1 MLKPTFPVVR
11 KLAAGPI
18 KPHRSRQID
27 WRPVACASAAAALL
41 FFGSR
46 FWAPA
51 EATAVV
57 SPVTQLESRSAQTP
71 NTADLRVADTRQTVI
86 DEQQATIR
94 SLQARLAGSDRE
106 LTSLRPQVEGLTRQ
120 IKDLNEIVQRQAS
133 AITSA
138 RAAAAA
144 AQEEAANA
152 KAISAQVASTP
163 TAVPRAPDPVVPRA
177 LETVTSARASLA
189 TIAPAGPSGSG
200 SAAPV
205 CDRSALQADGP
216 MRLHFDRYQD
226 TLEVVHH
233 ETLNQVVAIAQF
245 CPRAVVEIKGFSDN
259 RGTPKLKADISQRRA
274 ELTARY
280 FEVHG
285 VKPGQ
290 INVVAMAD
298 RAPVDTNETE
308 AGRALNRR
316 VEIRLRFEN

>member
-1 MLKPTFPVVR
+1 MLKPTFPAIR
-11 KLAAGPI
+11 KSGSGANQA
-18 KPHRSRQID
+18 RSID

-51 EATAVV
+51 EATAVAGPGV
-57 SPVTQLESRSAQTP
+57 QLESRSALP
-71 NTADLRVADTRQTVI
+71 AVAVDLKAADARQTVM

-106 LTSLRPQVEGLTRQ
+106 LSTLRPQIEGLTRQ

-144 AQEEAANA
+144 AQEEVANA
-152 KAISAQVASTP
+152 KAASALTVAAR
-163 TAVPRAPDPVVPRA
+163 TAEAVAPRAP
-177 LETVTSARASLA
+177 ETVIASARATVA
-189 TIAPAGPSGSG
+189 TFTPAGGPSGG
-200 SAAPV
+200 ASAAPV
-205 CDRSALQADGP
+205 CDRTAFPVDAP

-245 CPRAVVEIKGFSDN
+245 CPRAVIEIKGFSDN
-259 RGTPKLKADISQRRA
+259 RGSPKLKADLSQRRA
-274 ELTARY
+274 ELAARY

-285 VKPGQ
+285 VKPAQ
-290 INVVAMAD
+290 MDVVAMAD
-298 RAPVDTNETE
+298 RTPVDSNETN

>member
-1 MLKPTFPVVR
+1 MLKPTFPAIR
-11 KLAAGPI
+11 KTYSGAGPL
-18 KPHRSRQID
+18 RLID

-51 EATAVV
+51 EAIAVV
-57 SPVTQLESRSAQTP
+57 GPATQLENRPALP
-71 NTADLRVADTRQTVI
+71 AVAADVKTADTRQTLI
-86 DEQQATIR
+86 DEQQLTIR
-94 SLQARLAGSDRE
+94 SLQARLAGSEYE
-106 LTSLRPQVEGLTRQ
+106 LTALRPQVEGLTRQ

-133 AITSA
+133 AITGA

-152 KAISAQVASTP
+152 KAAAVQAAVAP
-163 TAVPRAPDPVVPRA
+163 AAAARAPEPVAPRA
-177 LETVTSARASLA
+177 LETVTGAARATFA
-189 TIAPAGPSGSG
+189 TIAPAVPGGAVG
-200 SAAPV
+200 AVPV
-205 CDRSALQADGP
+205 CDRSAFPVDEP

-226 TLEVVHH
+226 TLGLVHH
-233 ETLNQVVAIAQF
+233 ETLNQVVAIAQV
-245 CPRAVVEIKGFSDN
+245 CPRAIVEIKGFSDN

-274 ELTARY
+274 ELTARF

-285 VKPGQ
+285 VKPAQ
-290 INVVAMAD
+290 MDVVAMAD
-298 RAPVDTNETE
+298 RAPIDSNETD